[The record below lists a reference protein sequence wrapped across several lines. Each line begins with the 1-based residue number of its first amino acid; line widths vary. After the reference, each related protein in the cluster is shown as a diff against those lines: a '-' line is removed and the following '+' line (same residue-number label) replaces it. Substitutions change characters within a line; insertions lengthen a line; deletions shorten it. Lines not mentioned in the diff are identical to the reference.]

1 MSQPSQSLSDALA
14 SLPEEE
20 RIILLMHYVRS
31 IPASEIAAVLG
42 VPVRSVNV
50 IICQGKARLSAI
62 LGI

>member
-20 RIILLMHYVRS
+20 RIILIMHCVRS
-31 IPASEIAAVLG
+31 ISAGEIAAILG
-42 VPVRSVNV
+42 VPVRSVEA
-50 IICQGKARLSAI
+50 IIGLGKARLSAI